1 MSTNILSLDRAVQNT
16 ILWLNEIQ
24 TQLQW
29 EDRDTV
35 YKATKAVLQSIRDLL
50 PYEELFHFSA
60 NLPMVMK
67 GMMFDGFNPIENKK
81 EKVRTEVEF
90 YNQVQTYYDSQRRDL
105 ISGKDATI
113 GVVNTLIDR
122 VGEGEMKK
130 VADNMPLKLKP
141 LFRQRTEEFSMET
154 VSAR

>member
-35 YKATKAVLQSIRDLL
+35 YKATKAVLQTIRDLL

-67 GMMFDGFNPIENKK
+67 GMMFDGFNPIKDKK
-81 EKVRTEVEF
+81 EKVKTEVEF

-105 ISGKDATI
+105 ISGKEATM
-113 GVVNTLIDR
+113 GVVNMLIDR

-141 LFRQRTEEFSMET
+141 LFRQRTKEFSMET
-154 VSAR
+154 VSAL